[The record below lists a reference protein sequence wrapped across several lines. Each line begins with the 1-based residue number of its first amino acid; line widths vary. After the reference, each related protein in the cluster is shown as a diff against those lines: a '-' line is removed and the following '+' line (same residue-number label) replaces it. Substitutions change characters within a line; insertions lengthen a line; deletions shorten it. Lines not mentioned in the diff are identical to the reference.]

1 MKHVSIFGAGLAGMV
16 AGIDLARQGHKVTI
30 YDRESAIGG
39 SPDVHPSI
47 HTTPL
52 QPRQTWDYIGIDLS
66 EYFVPTD
73 IYPEFWYD
81 SKRLTLPPYVHNS
94 KAYNV
99 ERGPR
104 ETSIDRRLFALAQE
118 AGVEFRFGH
127 SLDPDALQAAPAGS
141 IIATG
146 LYKEVYEL
154 VGVKY
159 SSTYGYLATIPWDKG
174 GSHGAIHMG
183 RFSVDYGYSAALNG
197 MMFALLF
204 SRTPLHEHDLERF
217 RQVLKDSYGL
227 DFPRWRNFLGYFPR
241 ETKLYWND
249 KILAG
254 TLSGMI
260 EPFWGYGIVG
270 ALLSGKVASLAVTDP
285 EQAKQDFQKFSCGFA
300 NKLARKEKMD
310 RMPFNK
316 QLLRLAIVK
325 ARFDCWRNPK
335 LKQAVKEPMRWFSWI
350 PKE

>member
-16 AGIDLARQGHKVTI
+16 AGINLARQGIEVTI
-30 YDRESAIGG
+30 YDREPAIGG
-39 SPDVHPSI
+39 SHDVHPSV

-66 EYFVPTD
+66 QHFVPTD
-73 IYPEFWYD
+73 IYPEFWYN
-81 SKRLTLPPYVHNS
+81 SKRLKLPPYVHNA

-104 ETSIDRRLFALAQE
+104 ETSIDHKLFALAKDI
-118 AGVEFRFGH
+118 GVEFRFGH
-127 SLDPDALQAAPAGS
+127 ALDPDELHAAPAGS

-146 LYKEVYEL
+146 LYKEIYDL
-154 VGVKY
+154 VGVDY
-159 SSTYGYLATIPWDKG
+159 SSTYGYLATMPWKQG

-183 RFSVDYGYSAALNG
+183 RFSVDYGYTAALNG

-204 SRTPLHEHDLERF
+204 SRTPLSEHDLERF
-217 RQVLKDSYGL
+217 SHVLKDSYGM
-227 DFPRWRNFLGYFPR
+227 DFPRWRDFLGYFPR
-241 ETKLYWND
+241 ETKLFWND
-249 KILAG
+249 KILSG

-285 EQAKQDFQKFSCGFA
+285 ERAVEDFQKFSHGFTK
-300 NKLARKEKMD
+300 KLKRKEKMD
-310 RMPFNK
+310 RTPFNK

-325 ARFDCWRNPK
+325 ARFDCWRNPA
-335 LKQAVKEPMRWFSWI
+335 LREVVKEPMRWF
-350 PKE
+350 

>member
-1 MKHVSIFGAGLAGMV
+1 MKNVSIFGAGLAGMV
-16 AGIDLARQGHKVTI
+16 AGINLARQGYKVTV
-30 YDRESAIGG
+30 YDREAAIGG
-39 SPDVHPSI
+39 SRDVHPSI

-52 QPRQTWDYIGIDLS
+52 QPQPTWDYIGIDLS
-66 EYFVPTD
+66 ECFVPTD
-73 IYPEFWYD
+73 VYPEFWYN

-94 KAYNV
+94 RAYNV

-104 ETSIDRRLFALAQE
+104 ETSIDHTLFALAKDT
-118 AGVEFRFGH
+118 GVEFSFGH
-127 SLDPDALQAAPAGS
+127 ELTPEELRAAPAGS

-154 VGVKY
+154 VGVDY
-159 SSTYGYLATIPWDKG
+159 SSTYGYLATLPWEKG

-204 SRTPLHEHDLERF
+204 SRTPLHDHDLERF
-217 RQVLKDSYGL
+217 RQVLKESYGL
-227 DFPRWRNFLGYFPR
+227 DFPRWKKFLGYFPR
-241 ETKLYWND
+241 ETKLHWND
-249 KILAG
+249 KILSG
-254 TLSGMI
+254 TLCGMI

-285 EQAKQDFQKFSCGFA
+285 QQAMQDFQNFTQGFA
-300 NKLARKEKMD
+300 KKLARKEQMD

-316 QLLRLAIVK
+316 QLLRLAILK
-325 ARFDCWRNPK
+325 ARFDCWRNP
-335 LKQAVKEPMRWFSWI
+335 LLRQAVKEPMRWFS
-350 PKE
+350 